1 MEFYYINT
9 NEKLIPG
16 EFLHEN
22 MISSHVKIT
31 RVKISPLLWVHNKS
45 RLSQDKTYSF
55 SEMVGYFIGVYI
67 INKTLHGCLEIR
79 NFSSHVENISLV
91 CVIFQHLKRNFVSRR
106 SHVISSISYIYLVF

>member
-16 EFLHEN
+16 ELLHEN
-22 MISSHVKIT
+22 MISSHNNMLFPH
-31 RVKISPLLWVHNKS
+31 VKISPLLSVHNKS
-45 RLSQDKTYSF
+45 RLSRDKTYRF

-67 INKTLHGCLEIR
+67 INRTLHGCLEIR

-91 CVIFQHLKRNFVSRR
+91 CVIFQHLRRNFVSRR
-106 SHVISSISYIYLVF
+106 SHVISSISYID